1 MNSLVAY
8 ESSDDEDNVQP
19 EKPAETVKVAPPQPA
34 KQPAPQ
40 PAAAPAPQPA
50 LQSITPAQP
59 TSIADGPLPGPAAG
73 PAPAAPVLEPSEDT
87 SFDPYAFERQ
97 RLRELT
103 MPTLPNFDIPD
114 SPPPPTRNSEE
125 AAVLAA
131 TTKKLER
138 FLELKKQG
146 VHFND
151 RLQNTTSLR
160 NPSLLPKLM
169 EFAGLTREDGYASSL
184 SEDVAVPVKW
194 PEECYIEALVQQNE
208 RREKK
213 RLRDR
218 DHVDFVPAKS
228 GGSSASGTP
237 AGSAGPKKSKFDAK

>member
-8 ESSDDEDNVQP
+8 ESSDDEESVQP
-19 EKPAETVKVAPPQPA
+19 EASAEIVKAASPPPVPKP
-34 KQPAPQ
+34 
-40 PAAAPAPQPA
+40 APAPA
-50 LQSITPAQP
+50 TQSTTPSHPIPVAN
-59 TSIADGPLPGPAAG
+59 GPISGPSAG
-73 PAPAAPVLEPSEDT
+73 PAPAAPSLEDLQGP
-87 SFDPYAFERQ
+87 SFDVYAFERQ

-103 MPTLPNFDIPD
+103 MPTVPNFEIPD

-125 AAVLAA
+125 AAALAA

-151 RLQNTTSLR
+151 RLQTTASLR

-169 EFAGLTREDGYASSL
+169 DFAGLEREDSYASSL
-184 SEDVAVPVKW
+184 SEEVGVPAKW
-194 PEECYIEALVQQNE
+194 PEECYIESLSKQND

-213 RLRDR
+213 RLRER
-218 DHVDFVPAKS
+218 DQVEFVPAKS
-228 GGSSASGTP
+228 GGSSVSGTP
-237 AGSAGPKKSKFDAK
+237 GSSTGPKRSKFDAK

>member
-1 MNSLVAY
+1 MPTNNG
-8 ESSDDEDNVQP
+8 DCQI
-19 EKPAETVKVAPPQPA
+19 VKVSPPQSA
-34 KQPAPQ
+34 TQPAPQ
-40 PAAAPAPQPA
+40 PAPAPVPQPA
-50 LQSITPAQP
+50 PTSTTPTQP
-59 TSIADGPLPGPAAG
+59 TPTADGPLPGPAAG
-73 PAPAAPVLEPSEDT
+73 PALAAPALEPLADT

-138 FLELKKQG
+138 FIELKKQG

-169 EFAGLTREDGYASSL
+169 DFAGLTREDGYASSL
-184 SEDVAVPVKW
+184 SEQVAIPVKW
-194 PEECYIEALVQQNE
+194 PEECYIEALTQQNE

-218 DHVDFVPAKS
+218 EQIDFVPAKS